1 MFALTIAPNIAF
13 NHTGIITVLQFLV
26 GLVSTELVFVLR
38 LYTVLK
44 FTLWLLHRHD
54 MLEIIFHSHYINTIN
69 VTIYIRGKKWEHK
82 RGSGRTVLTLSCALT
97 LIYLP
102 PHHVPSLC
110 HMCTLTLRCS
120 SPVLSFSFSPPPS
133 FPPVHTLLS
142 ISYVSPLPYATPSLT
157 IEGMSG
163 GWWKWRGWQQP
174 MLCSMHQERV
184 HGRGWKSEGR
194 NTWAGA

>member
-69 VTIYIRGKKWEHK
+69 VTIYIRGKK
-82 RGSGRTVLTLSCALT
+82 
-97 LIYLP
+97 
-102 PHHVPSLC
+102 
-110 HMCTLTLRCS
+110 
-120 SPVLSFSFSPPPS
+120 
-133 FPPVHTLLS
+133 
-142 ISYVSPLPYATPSLT
+142 
-157 IEGMSG
+157 
-163 GWWKWRGWQQP
+163 
-174 MLCSMHQERV
+174 
-184 HGRGWKSEGR
+184 
-194 NTWAGA
+194 